1 MTKMLELQDAVSTF
15 QNGMQTFTKEIVREG
30 RIRLTGIKLEYLDL
44 LGETMF
50 VTCEVDGVKTHLLL
64 TAEKRL
70 PFGDVRQ
77 TIKDNGLDFL
87 YQSCEGADGTW
98 QYSYDL
104 SDDDNATKYQI
115 KNKFHQTYEETPL
128 RNGINPQSL
137 ESKLILYF
145 PSEGKTDNVDGMA
158 VFEIGNNLG
167 TYSGLVFYYNF
178 RLILETD
185 VKYL

>member
-1 MTKMLELQDAVSTF
+1 MDAVSTF
-15 QNGMQTFTKEIVREG
+15 QNGMQTFTKEIVRNG
-30 RIRLTGIKLEYLDL
+30 QITNTGIKLEFLDT
-44 LGETMF
+44 LGETVF
-50 VTCEVDGVKTHLLL
+50 VTCEVDGLKTNLLL

-70 PFGDVRQ
+70 PFGEVRQ

-87 YQSCEGADGTW
+87 YQSCNDIDGKW
-98 QYSYDL
+98 QYSHDL
-104 SDDDNATKYQI
+104 NDDDNATKYQI
-115 KNKFHQTYEETPL
+115 KNKFHQAYRETPL
-128 RNGINPQSL
+128 RNGLSSQGL

-145 PSEGKTDNVDGMA
+145 PTEGKTENVDGIA

-167 TYSGLVFYYNF
+167 TNSGLVFYYNF